1 MQYVTDVEFQQKSLG
16 ELRIA
21 ERLNVFAEGLDALYL
36 TIDMDVFPHYQV
48 PGVSAPAVR
57 GVDLGVMEQVI
68 EFVKQAASRCRFGLP
83 LADIV
88 ELNPQLDPQGVSTK
102 TAATLAARIFSPA
115 E

>member
-1 MQYVTDVEFQQKSLG
+1 MINIGADVERTAVQVKQRFVRS
-16 ELRIA
+16 
-21 ERLNVFAEGLDALYL
+21 GLCRNPPAMDALYL

-68 EFVKQAASRCRFGLP
+68 EIVKQAATRCRFGLP

-102 TAATLAARIFSPA
+102 TAATLAARILS
-115 E
+115 